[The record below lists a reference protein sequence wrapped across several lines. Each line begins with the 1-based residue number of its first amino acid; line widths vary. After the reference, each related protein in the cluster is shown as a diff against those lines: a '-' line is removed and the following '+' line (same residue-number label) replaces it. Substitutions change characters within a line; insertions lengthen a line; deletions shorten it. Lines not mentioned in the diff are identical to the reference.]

1 MSDEAILHRKTRL
14 WLYVIAL
21 LHLVCLGLI
30 HRQQPQ
36 PQPAHA
42 SSLYGW
48 SAPADGASLVRL

>member
-36 PQPAHA
+36 ATHA
-42 SSLYGW
+42 GSHYAW
-48 SAPADGASLVRL
+48 SAPADRGSLVRL

>member
-1 MSDEAILHRKTRL
+1 MSDDAILHRKTRL

-36 PQPAHA
+36 AAHA
-42 SSLYGW
+42 SSHYAW
-48 SAPADGASLVRL
+48 SAPADGAPLVRL